1 VRAPGCAVKDHRPYP
16 GTFAVR
22 PANPHS
28 AIRNSAIPHVPSFNH
43 VNTADYALIALY
55 FGIVIFVGWYS
66 SRKNKNTDDFFKGGG
81 KIPWFLAGVSNWV
94 SGFSA
99 FMFVAAA
106 GFTYRHGLGAAVVFT
121 AATWAYLVGAFY
133 FASRWRRARIN
144 SPLEFLTRRY
154 SRSTTYFYTV
164 TAIVPQIIGIGQGIY
179 ILCIFVS
186 TALGFAGGEHLVL
199 GMTFSGLELTM
210 ITVGVVMIIYT
221 VIGGLWAAV
230 LSDAVQGVII
240 LVTSLII
247 MPVTFMH
254 LGDGA
259 GMFAG
264 FERLW
269 TDAPDGYF
277 GLNGQTGQALFL
289 LSYAAASMLGYNV
302 AWWQVQ
308 RYQSVPD
315 ERSARKMAMLCAV
328 LSFFGPL
335 LWILPVMGAR
345 VIFPDI
351 ASVWPQFA
359 APEEASFVSLALL
372 LLPHGMIG
380 FVVAAILS
388 ATLGQASDGFNWLAA
403 TTTRDIYVPLRRR
416 AGFAPPGELHQMRVG
431 QVTMLVIGVL
441 GIVSAIF
448 IARTG
453 GAFDFGLKYY
463 SLTGPGFMM
472 PVALGMIYRKTP
484 WWSGIAS
491 CIAAFTAAF
500 GMMAAGA
507 FPDNAYERNIISA
520 ISAATLVFV
529 FSTFFYRE
537 DDPRSAE
544 CQRFDAD
551 LRTPVPVDPNLPPA
565 SLRDFQMLAI
575 VSVLL
580 GLVLIA
586 CVILPSSPLAPPMI
600 NVIAGCLLFVIG
612 GLLWRASRPPRTR
625 ADPT

>member
-1 VRAPGCAVKDHRPYP
+1 MPD
-16 GTFAVR
+16 
-22 PANPHS
+22 
-28 AIRNSAIPHVPSFNH
+28 FNH
-43 VNTADYALIALY
+43 VNGADYALIALY

-66 SRKNKNTDDFFKGGG
+66 SRKNKNTDDYFKGGG

-106 GFTYRHGLGAAVVFT
+106 GFTYRNGLGAAVVFT

-133 FASRWRRARIN
+133 FAARWRRARIN

-154 SRSTTYFYTV
+154 SSSTTYFYTV
-164 TAIVPQIIGIGQGIY
+164 TAIVPQIIGIGQGLY
-179 ILCIFVS
+179 ILCIFVA
-186 TALGFAGGEHLVL
+186 TALGFAGGQHLVL
-199 GMTFSGLELTM
+199 GIPFSGLELTM
-210 ITVGVVMIIYT
+210 ISIGLVMIVYT

-240 LVTSLII
+240 LVTTLLI

-254 LGDGA
+254 LGGGDGLL
-259 GMFAG
+259 AG
-264 FERLW
+264 FARLW
-269 TDAPDGYF
+269 RDAPAGYF
-277 GLNGQTGQALFL
+277 GLNGQTGQPLFL
-289 LSYAAASMLGYNV
+289 LCYAGASMLGYNV

-315 ERSARKMAMLCAV
+315 ERSARKMALLCAG

-345 VIFPDI
+345 VIFPNI
-351 ASVWPQFA
+351 GSVWPQFA
-359 APEEASFVSLALL
+359 APEEASFVSLAML

-403 TTTRDIYVPLRRR
+403 TTTRDIYVPLRRN
-416 AGFAPPGELHQMRVG
+416 AGLAAPSENHQMRVA

-441 GIVSAIF
+441 GIVSALF
-448 IARTG
+448 IAKTG

-472 PVALGMIYRKTP
+472 PVLLGMIYRRTP
-484 WWSGIAS
+484 WWSGMAS
-491 CIAAFTAAF
+491 CVAAFVAAF
-500 GMMAAGA
+500 GLMAADA
-507 FPDNAYERNIISA
+507 FPQNVYERNILSA
-520 ISAATLVFV
+520 IGASTLVFV
-529 FSTFFYRE
+529 VSAFFYRA

-544 CQRFDAD
+544 CRHFDAD
-551 LRTPVPVDPNLPPA
+551 LRTPVPIDPNLPPG
-565 SLRDFQMLAI
+565 SLRDFQMLAM
-575 VSVLL
+575 VSALL
-580 GLVLIA
+580 GLVLVA
-586 CVILPSSPLAPPMI
+586 CVALPSSPFAPPVI
-600 NVIAGCLLFVIG
+600 NLVAGGLLFIIG
-612 GLLWRASRPPRTR
+612 GLLWRASRPARVKTP
-625 ADPT
+625 

>member
-1 VRAPGCAVKDHRPYP
+1 M
-16 GTFAVR
+16 
-22 PANPHS
+22 PA
-28 AIRNSAIPHVPSFNH
+28 FNH
-43 VNTADYALIALY
+43 VNGADYALIALY

-66 SRKNKNTDDFFKGGG
+66 SRKNKNTDDYFKGGG

-106 GFTYRHGLGAAVVFT
+106 GFTYRNGLGAAVVFT

-154 SRSTTYFYTV
+154 SSSTTYFYTV
-164 TAIVPQIIGIGQGIY
+164 TAIVPQIIGIGQGLY
-179 ILCIFVS
+179 ILCIFVA
-186 TALGFAGGEHLVL
+186 TALGFAGGQHVVL
-199 GMTFSGLELTM
+199 GFHLSGLELTM
-210 ITVGVVMIIYT
+210 ITVGLVMIVYT

-240 LVTSLII
+240 LVTTVLI
-247 MPVTFMH
+247 MPVTFLH
-254 LGDGA
+254 LGGGEGIGA
-259 GMFAG
+259 GFA
-264 FERLW
+264 RLW
-269 TDAPDGYF
+269 REAPDGYF
-277 GLNGQTGQALFL
+277 GLNGQTGQPMFL
-289 LSYAAASMLGYNV
+289 LCYAAASMLGYNV

-315 ERSARKMAMLCAV
+315 ERSARKMALLCAG
-328 LSFFGPL
+328 LSFFGPM

-351 ASVWPQFA
+351 ATVWPQFA

-403 TTTRDIYVPLRRR
+403 TTTRDIYVPLRKK
-416 AGFAPPGELHQMRVG
+416 AGLPAPSEPHQMRVA

-448 IARTG
+448 IAKTG

-472 PVALGMIYRKTP
+472 PVLLGMIYRKTP
-484 WWSGIAS
+484 WWSGMAS
-491 CIAAFTAAF
+491 CVAAFVAAF
-500 GMMAAGA
+500 GFMAADA
-507 FPDNAYERNIISA
+507 FPTHVYERNIISA
-520 ISAATLVFV
+520 IGASTLVFV
-529 FSTFFYRE
+529 ISAFFYRA

-544 CQRFDAD
+544 CRRFDTD
-551 LRTPVPVDPNLPPA
+551 LRTPVPVDPNLPPG
-565 SLRDFQMLAI
+565 SLRDFQMLAM

-586 CVILPSSPLAPPMI
+586 CVVLPSSPFAPPAI
-600 NVIAGCLLFVIG
+600 NLVAGGLLFIIG
-612 GLLWRASRPPRTR
+612 ALLWRASRPTKPKTL
-625 ADPT
+625 

>member
-1 VRAPGCAVKDHRPYP
+1 MPQ
-16 GTFAVR
+16 
-22 PANPHS
+22 
-28 AIRNSAIPHVPSFNH
+28 FNH
-43 VNTADYALIALY
+43 VNGADYALIALY

-66 SRKNKNTDDFFKGGG
+66 ARKNQNTDDYFKGGG

-106 GFTYRHGLGAAVVFT
+106 GFTYRNGLGAAVVFT

-144 SPLEFLTRRY
+144 SPLEFLTRRF
-154 SRSTTYFYTV
+154 SPSTTYFYSV
-164 TAIVPQIIGIGQGIY
+164 TAVVPQIIGIGQGLY
-179 ILCIFVS
+179 ILCIFVA
-186 TALGFAGGEHLVL
+186 TALGFAHEKHVFL
-199 GMTFSGLELTM
+199 GYPFTGLEVTM
-210 ITVGVVMIIYT
+210 ISIGVVMILYT

-240 LVTSLII
+240 LVTTLLIF
-247 MPVTFMH
+247 PVTFRY
-254 LGDGA
+254 LGA
-259 GMFAG
+259 GAG
-264 FERLW
+264 LGAGLARLW
-269 TDAPDGYF
+269 HEAPAGYF
-277 GLNGQTGQALFL
+277 GLNGQTGQPVFL
-289 LSYAAASMLGYNV
+289 LCYAAASMLGYNV

-315 ERSARKMAMLCAV
+315 ERGARKMALLCAG

-345 VIFPDI
+345 IIFPDI
-351 ASVWPQFA
+351 STVWPQFA

-403 TTTRDIYVPLRRR
+403 TTTRDIYVPLRRK
-416 AGFAPPGELHQMRVG
+416 AGLTVPSETHQMRVA

-441 GIVSAIF
+441 GIVAALF
-448 IARTG
+448 IAKTG

-472 PVALGMIYRKTP
+472 PVLLGMVYRKTP
-484 WWSGIAS
+484 WWSGMAS
-491 CIAAFTAAF
+491 CAAAFVAAF
-500 GMMAAGA
+500 GFMAAGA
-507 FPDNAYERNIISA
+507 FPENVYERNIISA

-529 FSTFFYRE
+529 ISAFFYRA

-551 LRTPVPVDPNLPPA
+551 LRTPVPVDPDLPPG
-565 SLRDFQMLAI
+565 SLRDFQMLAV

-586 CVILPSSPLAPPMI
+586 CVALPSAPLAPPVI
-600 NVIAGCLLFVIG
+600 NLVAGGLLFVIG
-612 GLLWRASRPPRTR
+612 GLLWRASRPAKTK
-625 ADPT
+625 AL

>member
-1 VRAPGCAVKDHRPYP
+1 M
-16 GTFAVR
+16 
-22 PANPHS
+22 PA
-28 AIRNSAIPHVPSFNH
+28 FNH
-43 VNTADYALIALY
+43 VNGADYALIALY

-66 SRKNKNTDDFFKGGG
+66 SRKNKNTDDYFKGGG

-106 GFTYRHGLGAAVVFT
+106 GFTYRNGLGAAVVFT

-154 SRSTTYFYTV
+154 SPSTTYFYTV
-164 TAIVPQIIGIGQGIY
+164 TAIVPQIIGIGQGLY
-179 ILCIFVS
+179 ILCIFVA
-186 TALGFAGGEHLVL
+186 TALGFAGGQHVVL
-199 GMTFSGLELTM
+199 GFHLSGLELTM
-210 ITVGVVMIIYT
+210 ITVGLVMIVYT

-240 LVTSLII
+240 LVTTVLI
-247 MPVTFMH
+247 MPVTFLH
-254 LGDGA
+254 LGGGEGIGA
-259 GMFAG
+259 GFA
-264 FERLW
+264 RLW
-269 TDAPDGYF
+269 REAPDGYF
-277 GLNGQTGQALFL
+277 GLNGQTGQPMFL
-289 LSYAAASMLGYNV
+289 LCYAAASMLGYNV

-315 ERSARKMAMLCAV
+315 ERSARKMALLCAG

-345 VIFPDI
+345 IIFPDI

-403 TTTRDIYVPLRRR
+403 TTTRDIYVPLRKK
-416 AGFAPPGELHQMRVG
+416 AGLPAPSEPHQMRVA
-431 QVTMLVIGVL
+431 QITMLVIGVL

-448 IARTG
+448 IAKTG

-472 PVALGMIYRKTP
+472 PVLLGMVYRKTP
-484 WWSGIAS
+484 WWSGMAS
-491 CIAAFTAAF
+491 CVAAFAAAF
-500 GMMAAGA
+500 GFMAADA
-507 FPDNAYERNIISA
+507 FPQNVYERNILSA
-520 ISAATLVFV
+520 IGASTLVFV
-529 FSTFFYRE
+529 ISAFFYRA

-544 CQRFDAD
+544 CRRFDTD
-551 LRTPVPVDPNLPPA
+551 LRTPVPVDPNLPPG
-565 SLRDFQMLAI
+565 SLRDFQMLAM

-586 CVILPSSPLAPPMI
+586 CVVLPSSPFAPPAI
-600 NVIAGCLLFVIG
+600 NLVAGGLLFIIG
-612 GLLWRASRPPRTR
+612 ALLWRASRPAKTK
-625 ADPT
+625 TL

>member
-1 VRAPGCAVKDHRPYP
+1 MPD
-16 GTFAVR
+16 
-22 PANPHS
+22 
-28 AIRNSAIPHVPSFNH
+28 FNH
-43 VNTADYALIALY
+43 VNVADYGLIALY
-55 FGIVIFVGWYS
+55 FAIVMFVGWYS
-66 SRKNKNTDDFFKGGG
+66 SRKNQSTDDFFKGGG

-106 GFTYRHGLGAAVVFT
+106 GFTYRNGLGSAVVFT

-154 SRSTTYFYTV
+154 SSSTTYFYTV
-164 TAIVPQIIGIGQGIY
+164 TAILPQIIGIGQGLY

-210 ITVGVVMIIYT
+210 IGIGIVMIIYT

-240 LVTSLII
+240 LVTSVII

-254 LGDGA
+254 LGHGE
-259 GMFAG
+259 GLFAG
-264 FERLW
+264 FARLW
-269 TDAPDGYF
+269 HDAPPNYF
-277 GLNGQTGQALFL
+277 GLNGQTGQPVFL
-289 LSYAAASMLGYNV
+289 LCYAAASMLGYNV

-315 ERSARKMAMLCAV
+315 ERSARKMAMLCAG
-328 LSFFGPL
+328 LSLFGPL

-351 ASVWPQFA
+351 GSIWPQFA
-359 APEEASFVSLALL
+359 APDEASFVSLALL

-403 TTTRDIYVPLRRR
+403 TTTRDIYVPIRRKI
-416 AGFAPPGELHQMRVG
+416 GFSQPSDHHQMRVG
-431 QVTMLVIGVL
+431 QFTMLVIGVL
-441 GIVSAIF
+441 GIVAAIF

-472 PVALGMIYRKTP
+472 PVLMGMIYRKTP
-484 WWSGIAS
+484 WWSGMAS

-500 GMMAAGA
+500 ALMAAGA
-507 FPDNAYERNIISA
+507 YPEHTYERNIISA
-520 ISAATLVFV
+520 ITASAVVFV
-529 FSTFFYRE
+529 ISTFFYRE

-544 CQRFDAD
+544 CRRFDAD
-551 LRTPVPVDPNLPPA
+551 LRTPVPADQTLSEA
-565 SLRDFQMLAI
+565 GLRDFRMLAL
-575 VSVLL
+575 VSVVL

-586 CVILPSSPLAPPMI
+586 CVVLPSSPIAPPII
-600 NVIAGCLLFVIG
+600 NVVAGFVLFAIG
-612 GLLWRASRPPRTR
+612 GLLWRASRPAKQRLQAFPEESDRR
-625 ADPT
+625 QELPVRE

>member
-1 VRAPGCAVKDHRPYP
+1 MPTLNH
-16 GTFAVR
+16 
-22 PANPHS
+22 AN
-28 AIRNSAIPHVPSFNH
+28 A
-43 VNTADYALIALY
+43 ADYALIALY

-66 SRKNKNTDDFFKGGG
+66 SRKNQTTDDYFKAGG
-81 KIPWFLAGVSNWV
+81 KVPWFLAGVSNWV

-154 SRSTTYFYTV
+154 SSSTTYFYTV
-164 TAIVPQIIGIGQGIY
+164 TAIVPQVIGIGQGLY

-186 TALGFAGGEHLVL
+186 TALGFAQEQHAIL
-199 GMTFSGLELTM
+199 GLNFSGLELTM
-210 ITVGVVMIIYT
+210 ISIGLVMIVYT

-240 LVTSLII
+240 LVTSLLIL
-247 MPVTFMH
+247 PVTF
-254 LGDGA
+254 LYLGQGDGI
-259 GMFAG
+259 GAG
-264 FERLW
+264 FVRLW
-269 TDAPDGYF
+269 REAPEGYF
-277 GLNGQTGQALFL
+277 GLNGQTGQPLFL

-315 ERSARKMAMLCAV
+315 ERSARKMALLCAGFS
-328 LSFFGPL
+328 LFGPL

-345 VIFPDI
+345 IIFPNI
-351 ASVWPQFA
+351 AAVWPQFA
-359 APEEASFVSLALL
+359 APEEASFVGLALM
-372 LLPHGMIG
+372 LLPHGLIG
-380 FVVAAILS
+380 FVIAAILS

-403 TTTRDIYVPLRRR
+403 TITRDIYVPLRKRLGR
-416 AGFAPPGELHQMRVG
+416 PVPSEKHQMRIG

-441 GIVSAIF
+441 GIVAALF

-453 GAFDFGLKYY
+453 GAFAFALKYY
-463 SLTGPGFMM
+463 SLAGPGFMM
-472 PVALGMIYRKTP
+472 PVFLGMIYRKTP
-484 WWSGIAS
+484 WWSGMAS

-500 GMMAAGA
+500 GLLWADA
-507 FPDNAYERNIISA
+507 FPAYAYERNIISA
-520 ISAATLVFV
+520 ISAATIVFV
-529 FSTFFYRE
+529 ISAFFYRK

-544 CQRFDAD
+544 AQRFDID
-551 LRTPVPVDPNLPPA
+551 LRTPVPIDPDQPVGGLK
-565 SLRDFQMLAI
+565 DFQMLAA

-580 GLVLIA
+580 GVVLIA
-586 CVILPSSPLAPPMI
+586 CVVLPSSPLAPPAI
-600 NVIAGCLLFVIG
+600 NVVAGLALFIIG
-612 GLLWRASRPPRTR
+612 GLLWRASRP
-625 ADPT
+625 AKVK